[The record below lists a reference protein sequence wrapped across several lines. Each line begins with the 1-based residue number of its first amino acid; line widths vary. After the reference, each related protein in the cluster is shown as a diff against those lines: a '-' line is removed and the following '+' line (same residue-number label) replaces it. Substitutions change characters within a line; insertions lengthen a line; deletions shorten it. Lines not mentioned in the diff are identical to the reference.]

1 MVAKNVAAV
10 TSGTGAHFAVS
21 ENGTLVYPPAA
32 SGGYQSRLVRVTETG
47 QVELLPAE
55 ARLYSDPRVSF
66 DGHSVAAHLQGDE
79 NDVWVVSVDR
89 GTLTRLSFSPG
100 EDETPVW
107 SPNGRMVAWSG
118 SRTGVARGIFR
129 RSADASGSEELIWRL
144 DLHAHV
150 RDWTP
155 DGKALIFEANDPK
168 TNNDIWRL
176 DLEGAPKATPIVQ
189 TPFIEHNS
197 RLSPDGQWIAYSS
210 NESGR
215 DEIYLQPYP
224 QGGSRLTVTTSGG
237 DQPVWSR
244 DGQKIYFQADG
255 AINAVDFVSGPQPSV
270 KNARV
275 LFPNR
280 FDNPQGGNHT
290 NYDAFPDGRL
300 LMLQSHIEKEGQR
313 TKIVMV
319 FNWLAELK
327 QQLGK

>member
-1 MVAKNVAAV
+1 
-10 TSGTGAHFAVS
+10 
-21 ENGTLVYPPAA
+21 
-32 SGGYQSRLVRVTETG
+32 
-47 QVELLPAE
+47 
-55 ARLYSDPRVSF
+55 
-66 DGHSVAAHLQGDE
+66 
-79 NDVWVVSVDR
+79 
-89 GTLTRLSFSPG
+89 
-100 EDETPVW
+100 
-107 SPNGRMVAWSG
+107 
-118 SRTGVARGIFR
+118 
-129 RSADASGSEELIWRL
+129 L